1 MVGGLSWL
9 LKDGLDEI
17 FSFDIFNN
25 RAPLELNTLDKTVA
39 LFDAEVELFEIF
51 LKTGK
56 GGLMRLVELS
66 SISVCESAFFSI
78 AAVISGISEIRR

>member
-1 MVGGLSWL
+1 MA
-9 LKDGLDEI
+9 DGLDEI

-25 RAPLELNTLDKTVA
+25 LAPLELNTFDRTFA
-39 LFDAEVELFEIF
+39 LFEVEIGLFEIF